1 MDKKKIEEFATTAR
15 KQLIQNLTYEAS
27 RIGITPTEIQKP
39 TTEAEDIQT
48 FTIGTI
54 TNTLYKNQIEQRN
67 QLIEEI
73 ETHSFDEV
81 IEKIAYTWFNRIIA
95 IRFMEINNYLPT
107 HTRVLSSITPGKKE
121 PDIITEALNL
131 DLDYTEEEIQEIY
144 KYKTENQTDKLFKLL
159 FIKQCN
165 KLNEILPELFET
177 IDDYT
182 EILFNIQLSKE
193 KNIINKLITTIP
205 EEDFTNQVEIIGWMY
220 QYYNSEKKDKANK
233 SKEKINKETLP
244 YVTQL
249 FTPDWIVKYMV
260 QNSLGRLYKKK

>member
-144 KYKTENQTDKLFKLL
+144 KYKTENQTD
-159 FIKQCN
+159 
-165 KLNEILPELFET
+165 ELF
-177 IDDYT
+177 
-182 EILFNIQLSKE
+182 
-193 KNIINKLITTIP
+193 
-205 EEDFTNQVEIIGWMY
+205 
-220 QYYNSEKKDKANK
+220 
-233 SKEKINKETLP
+233 
-244 YVTQL
+244 
-249 FTPDWIVKYMV
+249 
-260 QNSLGRLYKKK
+260 

>member
-107 HTRVLSSITPGKKE
+107 HTRVLSSITPGKKR
-121 PDIITEALNL
+121 TR
-131 DLDYTEEEIQEIY
+131 
-144 KYKTENQTDKLFKLL
+144 
-159 FIKQCN
+159 
-165 KLNEILPELFET
+165 
-177 IDDYT
+177 
-182 EILFNIQLSKE
+182 
-193 KNIINKLITTIP
+193 
-205 EEDFTNQVEIIGWMY
+205 
-220 QYYNSEKKDKANK
+220 YNNRSTK
-233 SKEKINKETLP
+233 P
-244 YVTQL
+244 R
-249 FTPDWIVKYMV
+249 P
-260 QNSLGRLYKKK
+260 